1 MPDNDAARPA
11 GHPRRQVLAGA
22 AAGAATL
29 AAAGTGLAMPQP
41 PRPRRT
47 LGFVNL
53 HTDERLHACYLRR
66 GRYRSEALADIDYI
80 LRDWRK
86 DAVTRIDRMLLDVL
100 FHLDQRLGGTGAP
113 FHVISGYRTA
123 ETNAM
128 LRDTSTGVAKRSYHV
143 KAMAIDIARPDV
155 SLRRLHREALAMGA
169 GGVGYYPDSGFIH
182 LDVGPVRR
190 W

>member
-1 MPDNDAARPA
+1 MPAHNAGPPA
-11 GHPRRQVLAGA
+11 GHRRRHVLAGA

-29 AAAGTGLAMPQP
+29 AAAGPALAMPQP
-41 PRPRRT
+41 PVPRRT
-47 LGFVNL
+47 LGFRNL
-53 HTDERLHACYLRR
+53 HTGEQLHACYLRR
-66 GRYRSEALADIDYI
+66 GRYRPDALADIDYI

-86 DAVTRIDRMLLDVL
+86 DAVTKIDRDLLDLL
-100 FHLDQRLGGTGAP
+100 FHLDERLGGGAP

-128 LRDTSTGVAKRSYHV
+128 LRQTTTGVAKHSYHV

-155 SLRRLHREALAMGA
+155 SVRRLRREALAMRA

-182 LDVGPVRR
+182 VDVGPVRR